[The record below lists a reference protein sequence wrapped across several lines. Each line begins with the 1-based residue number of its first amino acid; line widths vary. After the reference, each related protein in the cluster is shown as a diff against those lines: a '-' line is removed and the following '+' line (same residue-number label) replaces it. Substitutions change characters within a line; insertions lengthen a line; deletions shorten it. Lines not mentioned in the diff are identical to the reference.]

1 MNFNKKTIVLAVL
14 SITIGL
20 RIDAIPVIDNP
31 MTRAVIQVY
40 DESLRENPTDYDTY
54 FRRGNEFYRQSEY
67 MRALDDVNNALK
79 YMPSTE
85 LDLRI
90 QALLLRASIYNV
102 TDRPEQALTD
112 LTQATSLSP
121 DTYAIVYQKANTELE
136 LGDYTE
142 AKADYI
148 RLQRLN
154 SRSTEALIG
163 LARIA
168 VKENNLGLAND
179 YINQA
184 VAIDPSNSEIY
195 VRQASVHRLMGDDNA
210 AVQDLLLAL
219 STDSRNTHAVQDLIE
234 IGSENYPAVMT
245 GLSDAIRQAPSVGMF
260 YYIRAMIAQ
269 AHFKYGAAIT
279 DFNKI
284 IDEKLYNYHGLYASL
299 AECHYALGDYIRAM
313 QNIDQAMSMVKDYAP
328 YYTLRSKIQLAQGE
342 FESALNSAS
351 QAVFLMPTS
360 IPAIVQKGLALIGI
374 KDYSEASSQ
383 FGEAALSGDT
393 DPIYLMMRAWV
404 CEGFLH
410 QPIAA
415 RGFYR
420 QVDEMEIPED
430 NIKSFKGF
438 ALLYLGQTELAD
450 EWMQNILTNVPDYDG
465 MIHYYATCFYAQAGN
480 SDRALDYMKKALEL
494 GYANYYDWTTNNEAR
509 INVAPLRKDERFR
522 QLLHQYLHI
531 FNS

>member
-1 MNFNKKTIVLAVL
+1 
-14 SITIGL
+14 
-20 RIDAIPVIDNP
+20 
-31 MTRAVIQVY
+31 
-40 DESLRENPTDYDTY
+40 
-54 FRRGNEFYRQSEY
+54 
-67 MRALDDVNNALK
+67 
-79 YMPSTE
+79 
-85 LDLRI
+85 
-90 QALLLRASIYNV
+90 
-102 TDRPEQALTD
+102 
-112 LTQATSLSP
+112 
-121 DTYAIVYQKANTELE
+121 
-136 LGDYTE
+136 
-142 AKADYI
+142 
-148 RLQRLN
+148 
-154 SRSTEALIG
+154 
-163 LARIA
+163 
-168 VKENNLGLAND
+168 
-179 YINQA
+179 
-184 VAIDPSNSEIY
+184 
-195 VRQASVHRLMGDDNA
+195 MGDDNA

-234 IGSENYPAVMT
+234 MGSENYPAVMT

>member
-1 MNFNKKTIVLAVL
+1 MYK
-14 SITIGL
+14 
-20 RIDAIPVIDNP
+20 
-31 MTRAVIQVY
+31 
-40 DESLRENPTDYDTY
+40 
-54 FRRGNEFYRQSEY
+54 RQ
-67 MRALDDVNNALK
+67 
-79 YMPSTE
+79 
-85 LDLRI
+85 
-90 QALLLRASIYNV
+90 
-102 TDRPEQALTD
+102 
-112 LTQATSLSP
+112 
-121 DTYAIVYQKANTELE
+121 
-136 LGDYTE
+136 
-142 AKADYI
+142 
-148 RLQRLN
+148 
-154 SRSTEALIG
+154 
-163 LARIA
+163 
-168 VKENNLGLAND
+168 
-179 YINQA
+179 
-184 VAIDPSNSEIY
+184 
-195 VRQASVHRLMGDDNA
+195 
-210 AVQDLLLAL
+210 VQDLLLAL

-234 IGSENYPAVMT
+234 MGSENYPAVMT

-415 RGFYR
+415 RGF
-420 QVDEMEIPED
+420 
-430 NIKSFKGF
+430 
-438 ALLYLGQTELAD
+438 
-450 EWMQNILTNVPDYDG
+450 
-465 MIHYYATCFYAQAGN
+465 
-480 SDRALDYMKKALEL
+480 
-494 GYANYYDWTTNNEAR
+494 
-509 INVAPLRKDERFR
+509 
-522 QLLHQYLHI
+522 
-531 FNS
+531 